1 MGDSRIVFI
10 SGSTR
15 GIGLKMAETFL
26 AEGYLVIGNSREK
39 QFIAPVSW
47 SNRHQFFY
55 LRADVTQE
63 QEVAELFREILSRFG
78 KIDVLVNNVGRT
90 IKKPFLSAGKK
101 DYEEMFHVNMY
112 SAALCTKYALK
123 SMVRNRFGRIVNISS
138 IAGTNGMA
146 MEVFYSAA
154 KSALEGFTKAVSK
167 EYAAK
172 GITCNAVAPGIID
185 TGVLKDG
192 SMAARIPAQRFGV
205 PEDVAELVS
214 FLASDRASYITGQLI
229 KVDGGL
235 YS

>member
-1 MGDSRIVFI
+1 MGNPKVAFI

-15 GIGLKMAETFL
+15 GIGLKTAEAFL
-26 AEGYLVIGNSREK
+26 KEGYLVVGNSREE
-39 QFIAPVSW
+39 QFQAPESW
-47 SNRHQFFY
+47 PNRRNFLYFC
-55 LRADVTQE
+55 ADVTKE
-63 QEVAELFREILSRFG
+63 DEVAELFRKILSDFG
-78 KIDVLVNNVGRT
+78 HMDVLVNNVGRT
-90 IKKPFLSAGKK
+90 VKKPFLSAGRK
-101 DYEEMFHVNMY
+101 DFEDMFLVNMY

-123 SMVRNRFGRIVNISS
+123 SMVRSRFGRIINISS

-154 KSALEGFTKAVSK
+154 KSALQGFTKSVSR

-185 TGVLKDG
+185 TGDLLDG
-192 SMAARIPAQRFGV
+192 SMAARIPAHRFGT
-205 PEDVAELVS
+205 PEDVAGLVR
-214 FLASDRASYITGQLI
+214 FLASDRAAYITGQLI